1 MYRVLLIVV
10 LQLVIVL
17 SQRRYQG
24 RVGRRTTWSFSN
36 RRHGRSQE
44 DETSD
49 ANFLPTY
56 EEGSLDSENIL
67 IKEPEELNP
76 TSEAIMVE
84 TTDAPIL
91 EDSPLTT
98 MADKQPEEATK
109 SLVKKYRNYGERC
122 GSCDGQEENPLCGS
136 DGHTYPNACE
146 LDLYACRKYW
156 DITVVSEVVKHNLES
171 FCILYCF
178 RDSVNLRVL
187 ELILECFLDLDIFGH
202 QIKVRTHL
210 LIQTHSYCRFVS
222 S

>member
-1 MYRVLLIVV
+1 M
-10 LQLVIVL
+10 
-17 SQRRYQG
+17 
-24 RVGRRTTWSFSN
+24 GRRTTWSFSN

-156 DITVVSEVVKHNLES
+156 DITVVSEGQCES
-171 FCILYCF
+171 PCPGVDLGMFSGFGYF
-178 RDSVNLRVL
+178 RASNKGLCHHDFFRCLKAARKQGL
-187 ELILECFLDLDIFGH
+187 ELKECKACCQERFNQCFD
-202 QIKVRTHL
+202 
-210 LIQTHSYCRFVS
+210 FVS
-222 S
+222 SKPWKAGIARFAP